1 MRVLILTGRFGQGH
15 VSCARAIEQRLGQT
29 MPQAQVEV
37 VDFLAEALRSDAL
50 YRAFELLVRRGE
62 SVFNRLY
69 NRSES
74 GADKFGVPM
83 QRFCFA
89 ALTRILQKHRPDV
102 VISTLPLTTQL
113 AGAYK
118 AAGRGHYTLMVAITD
133 TFPHGDWVSPTADV
147 YLAPAD
153 ETRQALVALGVPSGN
168 IVVSGMPL
176 GPDFYPD
183 PNLRRGGPRRLLVL
197 GGGLG
202 LLPEDLDFYR
212 QLDALEGVRTTV
224 VCGRNAHLLEK
235 LEGRFQRVE
244 AVGFVSDM
252 PARMR
257 RAHLALGKPGGITLF
272 EAIAC
277 RLPLLSVQPFLGPEH
292 HNARFITAH
301 GIGAV
306 LEDEVANSV
315 DTLAALLRDEPRLA
329 AMEAAMEA
337 LESTADQ
344 SAIETLLRQAV
355 LAEAG

>member
-15 VSCARAIEQRLGQT
+15 ISCARAIAQQLGRST
-29 MPQAQVEV
+29 PEAQVEV
-37 VDFLAEALRSDAL
+37 VDFISEALGSDAL

-89 ALTRILQKHRPDV
+89 ALSRILARHRPDV

-118 AAGRGHYTLMVAITD
+118 QAGRGAYTLVVAITD
-133 TFPHGDWVSPTADV
+133 TFPHGDWVTPAADA
-147 YLAPAD
+147 YLVPAS
-153 ETRQALVALGVPSGN
+153 ETRNALLDMGVPDAS
-168 IVVSGMPL
+168 ISVSGMPL
-176 GPDFYPD
+176 HPDFHPGE
-183 PNLRRGGPRRLLVL
+183 PKAEGGLRRLLVL

-202 LLPEDLDFYR
+202 LLPEDMDFYR

-224 VCGRNAHLLEK
+224 VCGRNTHLLEQ
-235 LEGRFQRVE
+235 LAGRFAHIE
-244 AVGFVSDM
+244 AVGFVDDM
-252 PARMR
+252 PARMGA
-257 RAHLALGKPGGITLF
+257 AHLALGKPGGITLF

-277 RLPLLSVQPFLGPEH
+277 RLPLLSVKPFLGPEH
-292 HNARFITAH
+292 HNARFIAAH

-306 LEDEVANSV
+306 LEDAVESSV
-315 DTLAALLRDEPRLA
+315 PTIASLLQDDIRLA
-329 AMEAAMEA
+329 DMQAAMATLDAGADKTA
-337 LESTADQ
+337 LEDLLQHTTQ
-344 SAIETLLRQAV
+344 AIA
-355 LAEAG
+355 